1 MTPTVFDI
9 GTGAG
14 AAPELT
20 GVRHK
25 ALGNY
30 HKKYTST
37 VGRVR
42 LAHIETAWN
51 PELSARYRDATLPS
65 IHERRALFASCI
77 GMVAFIARKGPD
89 EPLRYWG

>member
-1 MTPTVFDI
+1 MTPTVSDI

-14 AAPELT
+14 VAPELT

-25 ALGNY
+25 ALRNY

-42 LAHIETAWN
+42 LPHIDTAWN
-51 PELSARYRDATLPS
+51 PELTARYRDAVLPS
-65 IHERRALFASCI
+65 IHGLRALYASYV
-77 GMVAFIARKGPD
+77 GMVAFIACKGPD
-89 EPLRYWG
+89 EPLRYWS

>member
-1 MTPTVFDI
+1 MIPTVSDI

-42 LAHIETAWN
+42 LPHIDTAWN
-51 PELSARYRDATLPS
+51 PELTARYRDAALPS
-65 IHERRALFASCI
+65 HHEMCALFASYV
-77 GMVAFIARKGPD
+77 GMAAFSACKGPD
-89 EPLRYWG
+89 EPLRYWS